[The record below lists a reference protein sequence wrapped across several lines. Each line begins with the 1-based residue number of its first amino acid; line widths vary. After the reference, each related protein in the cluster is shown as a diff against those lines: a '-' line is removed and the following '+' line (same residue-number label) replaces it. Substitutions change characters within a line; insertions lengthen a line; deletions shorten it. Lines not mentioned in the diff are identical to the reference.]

1 MKALSDRAGPRD
13 GGLEVRDIQRREI
26 NAMAKLVD
34 RMVGAAKLDVHT
46 YEEVEADPTTMG
58 QAMTVVVLSSIAA
71 GIGQG
76 QGVWGLVVGSVAA
89 LIGWF
94 VWALVTYV
102 VGTKLL
108 PQPQTEANV
117 GQLMR
122 TIGFAASPGLIR
134 IAGFVPGLGW
144 LVRAV
149 ADIWMLAAM
158 VVAVRQALDYT
169 STWRAVGVCVI
180 GWLLLIVI
188 TAVLGGMTIAALGV
202 G

>member
-1 MKALSDRAGPRD
+1 
-13 GGLEVRDIQRREI
+13 
-26 NAMAKLVD
+26 MAKLVD